1 MRLWVARLPV
11 LVMSAG
17 IVWVSNQSVTVPQPF
32 SFADKLYH
40 VLAYA
45 VYGWTLL
52 LALRTFPLASRQQL
66 VLALSIGFLFAASDE
81 LHQAFV
87 PGRTADLLDWVAD
100 AVGIACAVGL
110 TIVRKEHACPK

>member
-1 MRLWVARLPV
+1 MRLLVARLPV

-17 IVWVSNQSVTVPQPF
+17 IFWVSNQSVTVPQPF

-52 LALRTFPLASRQQL
+52 LALRTFPLASRQQV
-66 VLALSIGFLFAASDE
+66 VLALTIGFLFAALDE
-81 LHQAFV
+81 LHQAFI

-100 AVGIACAVGL
+100 AVGIAGAVVL
-110 TIVRKEHACPK
+110 TIVGKERACTK